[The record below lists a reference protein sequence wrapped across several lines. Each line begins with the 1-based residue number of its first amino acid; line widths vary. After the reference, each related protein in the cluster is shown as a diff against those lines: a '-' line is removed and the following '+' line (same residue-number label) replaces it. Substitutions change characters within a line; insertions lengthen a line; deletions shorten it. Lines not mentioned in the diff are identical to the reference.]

1 MAKQQGKLTLFLTSS
16 SSVDER
22 ALIDKECA
30 ADLQQATKRTK
41 HRESGFDHSWQEEF
55 AWVLVDEDKDGQKM
69 YCSLCRKH
77 NQTTKRMVWIEIPC
91 RLFRK
96 DKLLQHQRSKCHM
109 DSILAESHAAASR
122 VTGGIRSALQ
132 EQVSMQR
139 QAVISALKCL
149 YWLAKEEVAHHTKFG
164 SLLELA
170 KSIGCPYLSEFDIS
184 KGAKYTSHMMIDD
197 FLTVL
202 SDCVETAVLRDVNE
216 SPCIDILCDES
227 DIANLKQLVVFVK
240 YLVKG
245 VPQTRFLK
253 VVSLLNGKAE
263 TIEQKL
269 LEIIQTC
276 KISLMKVA
284 GFGSNGA
291 AVMVGKKSGVA
302 TRLKAHN
309 GEMISI
315 HCGAHRLA
323 LACSQAAESNKAF

>member
-1 MAKQQGKLTLFLTSS
+1 MSSAHVFCTPGTCTAHNAMLKWARMKRGTSTSHDPSNRLPQFPYYRSGLLLSHSANPYPTLRRLTRWGP
-16 SSVDER
+16 V
-22 ALIDKECA
+22 
-30 ADLQQATKRTK
+30 
-41 HRESGFDHSWQEEF
+41 
-55 AWVLVDEDKDGQKM
+55 
-69 YCSLCRKH
+69 
-77 NQTTKRMVWIEIPC
+77 
-91 RLFRK
+91 
-96 DKLLQHQRSKCHM
+96 
-109 DSILAESHAAASR
+109 
-122 VTGGIRSALQ
+122 
-132 EQVSMQR
+132 
-139 QAVISALKCL
+139 
-149 YWLAKEEVAHHTKFG
+149 FG

-170 KSIGCPYLSEFDIS
+170 KSIGCPYLSELDMS

-216 SPCIDILCDES
+216 SPCIGILRDES
-227 DIANLKQLVVFVK
+227 TDIANLKQLVVFLK

-284 GFGSNGA
+284 GFGSDGA

-315 HCGAHRLA
+315 HCGPHRLA
-323 LACSQAAESNKAF
+323 LACSQAAESNTYIKRFDGHLISLFYYFKNSPVREAARHQIQEMMEEPVLHLKRAVHTRWLSHDQQ